1 MSTDSASVIF
11 WVVISGKT
19 EELIYV
25 KSFIQHFQTIALP
38 LRVMIL
44 SQEVWHE
51 IQSTDLQTLSVEL
64 DAKLN
69 VFCDFVHLD
78 KKPPQDW
85 LFVPPFLPLN
95 EFEVI
100 FREYLPSHVRQEIE
114 NQAIASW
121 LIYSL
126 REPPNDFSL
135 INWQRNP
142 GKFECLQDVF
152 LAFRSTEIQELQK
165 EIAQLSLLRQELAE
179 KEAQIK
185 RIMQSEEYYRR
196 FFEEDMTG
204 DFLMDCD
211 WRIVEC
217 NTSFVKIFGFPSKS
231 FAIGFPFR
239 QVFPDDE
246 ILRQVEDTIQVAH
259 GLQNFEMN
267 LRRQNGQKVNVIAN
281 FLIGNPEN
289 KERSYILGFLF
300 DNTLHKSLEHQLRES
315 QRMEGLGRLAGG
327 VAHDFN
333 NILTV
338 INGYSELLL
347 SEFPPGSSQA
357 RDVATILEAGQK
369 AAALTSQLLAFSRR
383 QMRTPENCNIN
394 HLILGM
400 EVILRRL
407 LKESISLNFNFDQ
420 NIPNCLID
428 KAQFEQALMNLC
440 LNAQD
445 AMPDKGVLTI
455 GTKKIVLETSV
466 YDGQELML
474 PGTYVELSVN
484 DTGLGIPGEVLPHI
498 FEPFYTTKEPGKG
511 TGLGLA
517 TVYGI
522 VQQNH
527 AHITVESQEGKGSTF
542 RIFFPAHLTAKE
554 QVEETETRQELKKLS
569 ILLVEDDIMIR
580 EYVTKILSRHGH
592 NVQSFSK
599 AEDLLNFFGVDKVH
613 WNLLITDVV
622 MPGMSGPEMVNRLRE
637 MGLNFPV
644 LFISGYPDN
653 ELEKFGIEVRGR
665 YFLNKPF
672 KSREFLDKIAEI
684 LGTS

>member
-1 MSTDSASVIF
+1 MSMDSASVIF
-11 WVVISGKT
+11 WVVTSGKT
-19 EELIYV
+19 EEFIYV
-25 KSFIQHFQTIALP
+25 KSFIQYFQTIALP
-38 LRVMIL
+38 LRVMVL

-51 IQSTDLQTLSVEL
+51 IQASDLQTLSEEL
-64 DAKLN
+64 NSKLN
-69 VFCDFVHLD
+69 VFCDFAHQE
-78 KKPPQDW
+78 KRPPQDW

-95 EFEVI
+95 EFEVN
-100 FREYLPSHVRQEIE
+100 FREYLPIHVRQEIE
-114 NQAIASW
+114 NQAISSW

-126 REPPNDFSL
+126 KLPPNDYSL

-142 GKFECLQDVF
+142 GKFESLQEVF
-152 LAFRSTEIQELQK
+152 LTFRSTEIQELQK
-165 EIAQLSLLRQELAE
+165 EIAQLSLLRQELTE

-185 RIMQSEEYYRR
+185 RLIQSEEYYRR

-204 DFLMDCD
+204 DFLMDSD

-217 NTSFVKIFGFPSKS
+217 NRSFVKIFGFPSKD

-246 ILRQVEDTIQVAH
+246 VLRQVENSIQVAH

-289 KERSYILGFLF
+289 QERSYILGFLF
-300 DNTLHKSLEHQLRES
+300 DNTLRKSLEHQLRES

-347 SEFPPGSSQA
+347 SEIPTGSSQA

-383 QMRTPENCNIN
+383 QMRNPENYNIN
-394 HLILGM
+394 HLIMGM

-407 LKESISLNFNFDQ
+407 LKESITLNFELDQ

-440 LNAQD
+440 LNGQD

-455 GTKKIVLETSV
+455 GTKKVVLETSV

-474 PGTYVELSVN
+474 PGTYIELSVN
-484 DTGLGIPGEVLPHI
+484 DTGLGISSEVLPHI

-522 VQQNH
+522 VQQNL
-527 AHITVESQEGKGSTF
+527 AHIIVESQVGKGSTF

-554 QVEETETRQELKKLS
+554 QVGETETRQKLKKLS

-599 AEDLLNFFGVDKVH
+599 AEDLLNFFAVDKVP

-644 LFISGYPDN
+644 LFISGYPEN

-684 LGTS
+684 LGIS